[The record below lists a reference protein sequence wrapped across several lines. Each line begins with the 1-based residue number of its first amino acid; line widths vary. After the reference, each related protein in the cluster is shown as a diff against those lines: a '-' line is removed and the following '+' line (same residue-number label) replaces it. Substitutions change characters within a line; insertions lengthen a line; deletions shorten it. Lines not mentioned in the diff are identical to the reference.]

1 MFCTKC
7 GKQVADQA
15 LICPNCNDRIAVRA
29 QTAKV
34 LAIKEEQRNVI
45 ASLFKSGA
53 FLFVA
58 LATTFILIAQV
69 ASFSVSLATFID
81 TEDELLLIS
90 VFMDMGY
97 VIPAIFATIATWKLY
112 GHSAGHFHPDM
123 VGGAKTWATFQRIL
137 GIILRIIV
145 IIAIAISLTITFVT
159 LLEYAD
165 FEDFFYTFAI
175 SGALCA
181 GIILFMTFII
191 KTYEKIAD
199 YFTKLSTTYTMGEF
213 YIGGAPAAS
222 LGILAGLMLT
232 VAILVLAL
240 IGELGLDEFISPG
253 IVIPMLAAAT
263 YLIAHLVFFQVAE
276 NKQTANVLACQA
288 EVAKLEEITAKT
300 NAIVSEAK
308 KQERAAELKKEQEE
322 KARQEA
328 IARQEAQ
335 AKAEAAKA
343 QAEATKAQ
351 QDMMQQM
358 MFAMMQQNMANA
370 NANAQAKAA
379 TPNFDP
385 NMMAAFMA
393 QMAQNN
399 AAATHAAPA
408 QEVAPTEDKE

>member
-15 LICPNCNDRIAVRA
+15 LICPNCNDRIAVRS

-34 LAIKEEQRNVI
+34 LAIKEQQRNVI

-69 ASFSVSLATFID
+69 ASFGVSLATFID
-81 TEDELLLIS
+81 LEDELLLIS

-112 GHSAGHFHPDM
+112 AHSSGHFHPGM
-123 VGGAKTWATFQRIL
+123 VGGAKTWAIFQRIL
-137 GIILRIIV
+137 GVIFRIIF

-159 LLEYAD
+159 LAEVGD
-165 FEDFFYTFAI
+165 FEDFFSAFVV
-175 SGALCA
+175 SGGLCA
-181 GIILFMTFII
+181 GLILFITFII
-191 KTYEKIAD
+191 RTYEKIAD
-199 YFTKLSTTYTMGEF
+199 YFTKLSTTYTTGEF

-232 VAILVLAL
+232 VALLLLIFIEAL
-240 IGELGLDEFISPG
+240 NLDGIVSPG
-253 IVIPMLAAAT
+253 MIIPMLAAAT

-276 NKQTANVLACQA
+276 NKQTENILACQA
-288 EVAKLEEITAKT
+288 EVAKLEDITAKT
-300 NAIVSEAK
+300 NAIISEAK
-308 KQERAAELKKEQEE
+308 KQERAEELRKEQAE

-351 QDMMQQM
+351 QEMMQQM
-358 MFAMMQQNMANA
+358 MFAMFQQNMANA
-370 NANAQAKAA
+370 NANTQAKTAM
-379 TPNFDP
+379 PNIDP

-399 AAATHAAPA
+399 AAATPAAPA
-408 QEVAPTEDKE
+408 KEVAPTEDKE